1 VSNSRR
7 TLLLVV
13 VLILFAVGIS
23 ATCLLLL
30 TFSAGTTPTVPQDA
44 ALYLKLQAPWDEIER
59 IDVFNALGAQQ
70 ATLRETIATIH
81 RAKRDAR
88 VKTLVIQPSVEGALW
103 AQLQELRAA
112 IDDFRSSGKPVVAY
126 LEASTAQEY
135 YLASAANRIILMPAG
150 AIDLSGLATYE
161 LFFRGALDKL
171 GVYPDLLHIGDYKTY
186 SNTFNEKG
194 YTPAHREMDRSLNK
208 DWFDQLVAAI
218 SAGRKRP
225 DADVRKM
232 IDDGPYL
239 ADEAKKAGLVDE
251 LGYEDQID
259 DAPPVKGLR
268 RIEGDAYERATESTG
283 GLGGERI
290 ALLYAVGTI
299 ASGKSS
305 FDSPGGQVLGSDT
318 FASWLRKVR
327 VDPSIR
333 AIVVRIDSPGGS
345 AIASDVIWREL
356 MLTREVKPVIVS
368 MGDVAAS
375 GGYYMAVPANVIVA
389 EPGTITGSI
398 GVVTGKFVLK
408 DTLDKLGIGVD
419 SVSDGRMAEINSPF
433 RPFSKDERTKIE
445 EQLQSTYELFLSRVA
460 EGRHSTPA
468 KIDAMAQ
475 GRVWTGRQAKDLGL
489 VDELGGL
496 DAAVQVAR
504 ERAKIDPKKTIQLV
518 VYPARRS
525 VFDVLAN
532 PFGNSLESHV
542 QLLPRPANSRLIDAA
557 LSMLQLFHR
566 GEPLTLM
573 PNLFVN

>member
-13 VLILFAVGIS
+13 LLLIVAIGVS
-23 ATCLLLL
+23 VTCLFLLM
-30 TFSAGTTPTVPQDA
+30 FAAGATPTVPQDS
-44 ALYLKLQAPWDEIER
+44 ALYLKLQAPWEEIER
-59 IDVFNALGAQQ
+59 VDLLNALGTPQP
-70 ATLRETIATIH
+70 TLRDTIATIH
-81 RAKRDAR
+81 RAKRDTRIKA
-88 VKTLVIQPSVEGALW
+88 LVIQPQAEGALW
-103 AQLQELRAA
+103 GQLQELHAA

-126 LEASTAQEY
+126 LEAGTAQEY
-135 YLASAANRIILMPAG
+135 YIASAANRVVLMPAG
-150 AIDLSGLATYE
+150 EIDLSGLATYE

-171 GVYPDLLHIGDYKTY
+171 GVFPDLLHIGDYKTY

-225 DADVRKM
+225 DADVRKL
-232 IDDGPYL
+232 IDGGPYL
-239 ADEAKKAGLVDE
+239 AEDAKKAGLVDE

-268 RIEGDAYERATESTG
+268 RVEGESYQRATEYPG
-283 GLGGERI
+283 AGGERI

-318 FASWLRKVR
+318 FASWVRKVR

-356 MLTREVKPVIVS
+356 MLTRDVKPVIVS

-398 GVVTGKFVLK
+398 GVVTGKFVVK
-408 DTLDKLGIGVD
+408 DGLEKLGINVD
-419 SVSDGRMAEINSPF
+419 SVSDGKMAELNSPF
-433 RPFSKDERTKIE
+433 RPFTKDERAKID

-468 KIDAMAQ
+468 KIDTMAQ

-504 ERAKIDPKKTIQLV
+504 DRAKIDPKKTIQLV

-532 PFGNSLESHV
+532 PLNSSVESHV
-542 QLLPRPANSRLIDAA
+542 QMLPRPVNSRVIDAA
-557 LSMLQLFHR
+557 VSMLRLFHR
-566 GEPLTLM
+566 GEPLMLM
-573 PNLFVN
+573 PNVFVN